1 MFIWEPKTNIV
12 KNLVRIQPIQPCL
25 ILFVCLFFALKT
37 FDNASGL
44 FEFKSNQIR
53 FLSSIT
59 RGVVAPSPEPEA
71 HVLSVRAFE
80 LSSFP
85 LALNFENDPSEKMT
99 PKILTILTIL
109 TIIII

>member
-1 MFIWEPKTNIV
+1 MGAKDQHCEESSADTTHTALLDF
-12 KNLVRIQPIQPCL
+12 VR
-25 ILFVCLFFALKT
+25 LFVFCFFALKT

-99 PKILTILTIL
+99 PKILTILTI
-109 TIIII
+109 III